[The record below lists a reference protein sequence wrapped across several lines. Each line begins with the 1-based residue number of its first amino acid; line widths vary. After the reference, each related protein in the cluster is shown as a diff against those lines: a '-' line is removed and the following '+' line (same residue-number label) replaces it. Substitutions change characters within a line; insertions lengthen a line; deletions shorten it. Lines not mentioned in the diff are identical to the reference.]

1 MRELLL
7 VAGIGLVVSGAMAFA
22 WSVNQIAKSKEQR
35 GKERVLEILETY
47 LTLVVSRKDKKLTA
61 NELNDII
68 DEIAFTNNSVP
79 SIVCKRCGELVS
91 ITNVSADYFAY
102 CPKHDEDLYEFETE
116 RVSK

>member
-35 GKERVLEILETY
+35 G
-47 LTLVVSRKDKKLTA
+47 
-61 NELNDII
+61 
-68 DEIAFTNNSVP
+68 VP

>member
-7 VAGIGLVVSGAMAFA
+7 AGGIGLVVSGAMAFA
-22 WSVNQIAKSKEQR
+22 WSVNQISKSREQR
-35 GKERVLEILETY
+35 GK
-47 LTLVVSRKDKKLTA
+47 
-61 NELNDII
+61 
-68 DEIAFTNNSVP
+68 VP